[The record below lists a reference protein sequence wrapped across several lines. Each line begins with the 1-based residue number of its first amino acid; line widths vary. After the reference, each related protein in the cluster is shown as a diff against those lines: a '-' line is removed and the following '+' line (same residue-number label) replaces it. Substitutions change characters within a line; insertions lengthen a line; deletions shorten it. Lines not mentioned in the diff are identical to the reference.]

1 MHICVLASPYILFLS
16 SITAFTE
23 GGYEYIFLPTKGV
36 KMCTR
41 PAWQAGPSLKQ
52 SLLNV
57 SIATSSGRLACT
69 GILSVITAAIF
80 CYICP

>member
-1 MHICVLASPYILFLS
+1 MHICDLASPYILFLS

-41 PAWQAGPSLKQ
+41 PAW
-52 SLLNV
+52 
-57 SIATSSGRLACT
+57 
-69 GILSVITAAIF
+69 
-80 CYICP
+80 